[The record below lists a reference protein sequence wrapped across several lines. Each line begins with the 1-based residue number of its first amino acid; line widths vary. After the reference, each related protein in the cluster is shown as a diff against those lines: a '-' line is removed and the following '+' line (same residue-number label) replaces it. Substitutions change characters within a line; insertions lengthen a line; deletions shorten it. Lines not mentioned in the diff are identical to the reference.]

1 MIRTERVP
9 SQARDVSLE
18 AVVVALHD
26 AGQDASVEDAKEVQH
41 RLTSGKPAEGCQN
54 LDNDLSAAI
63 TLVCADGTW
72 RAGRNVAP
80 DVYVKKMRGHVPRWA
95 VSEVRSDGNAHVVG
109 EIVEDRTRYLPRA
122 LQNGTGHGL
131 GHVAK
136 SSLREAALVLA
147 TAERRYDCD
156 FSTFS
161 PAKRALIEDA
171 KRAGYSVRRD
181 DYQVAIVR
189 RHKGNGRVL
198 QGIVLYQ
205 DGTAIR
211 ADVDLSVATGMRSDA
226 DMRAVLSLPPRQMK
240 ASASKPLPTAVNAPE
255 F

>member
-9 SQARDVSLE
+9 SQAPDVSLE

-26 AGQDASVEDAKEVQH
+26 AGHDASVEDAKEVQH
-41 RLTSGKPAEGCQN
+41 RLTSGKPAEGRQN

-109 EIVEDRTRYLPRA
+109 EIVEDRTRYLPRS
-122 LQNGTGHGL
+122 LQNGTGHGR
-131 GHVAK
+131 GHEAK
-136 SSLREAALVLA
+136 GSLREAALVLA
-147 TAERRYDCD
+147 TARRYDCD
-156 FSTFS
+156 FSAFS

-189 RHKGNGRVL
+189 RHKGTGRVL

-226 DMRAVLSLPPRQMK
+226 DMRAVLSLPPRQVK
-240 ASASKPLPTAVNAPE
+240 ASASKPFPKAVTAPE